1 MAQSALATRASEL
14 RIVVFGKSQQEQTLL
29 SSFIKGQAQVSH
41 SIKKKSVVRSEWEKI
56 PLSVVKT
63 ANVYSMPTER
73 LKHEIK
79 KCVAQCP
86 PGPNVLLLL
95 VKPSDFT
102 EDNSHTIRSV
112 LSHFGPKAYRHT
124 MIITTEHYRGGNPAV
139 DAIIQ
144 GCGQK
149 QQQVDFGKEELSQN
163 HLPLMEKIE
172 KIVSDNRGE
181 QLNYQEGDD
190 APKLPSQPP
199 LNLILF
205 GGFPAGKSA
214 IAAAL
219 TGTTGPL
226 KSGVKYEA
234 EVGGDRLSVVELPAL
249 CGKSSEEVMSEML
262 RCVSLFPEGVHAFAL
277 VLPLE
282 PLSEENKEELQTIQQ
297 RANDY
302 TMIIFT
308 TDSSPSDPRV
318 RQYMQAKKEIQEL
331 CQNFRGR
338 HLVLN
343 PADGQQI
350 LELLDNVKSM
360 KVGRATGFRQDM
372 MAGPCGGRGKEAEA
386 QDPMADTLRM
396 VLIGKTGS
404 GKSATANTILGYEEF
419 ESRCGMRSVTAK
431 CQKALVTMEGRPIA
445 VVDTPGLFD
454 PSQSSERVQHE
465 LVKCINYLAPGPHVF
480 LLVLRLDRFTQEEQ
494 DTVDIL
500 KMFFGENAKDFT
512 IVVFTRG
519 DELEEGQTIQQLIAE
534 DRDGRVRNL
543 VMECG
548 GRCHVI
554 NNKDKEN
561 RDQVRQL
568 LRLTESLV
576 AENGGSWYES
586 RMFREAEE
594 AIQKTMTMILKDSEE
609 DMARK
614 ENDLERQHKELMKVT
629 MQRLER
635 ERRRSFEAIEGVISR
650 ELEKCMTDQA
660 RRDRDKDGP
669 RSDTPIDPELI
680 QQKQQQKQQQR
691 SEKEA
696 KVLKE
701 LQENFEKE
709 MREMRKMNNEQVRK
723 QAEEMNEFRQRYSS
737 DFLGL
742 LVKHGREVED
752 LKEKQLR
759 SRDIL
764 IRQLCMKKSYKKN
777 YQQLKRKQDQELSEM
792 TVSEFNQNSGNQGNF
807 ESMRKRH
814 EEEIET
820 WVEEH
825 VKKTTQKDCSIL

>member
-1 MAQSALATRASEL
+1 MAQSPLATRASEL

-29 SSFIKGQAQVSH
+29 SSFIKGQSEVSH

-56 PLSVVKT
+56 PVSVVKT
-63 ANVYSMPTER
+63 SNVYSMPMEK

-86 PGPNVLLLL
+86 PGPNVVLLL

-102 EDNSHTIRSV
+102 EENSHTIRCV
-112 LSHFGPKAYRHT
+112 LSHFGQKVFRHS
-124 MIITTEHYRGGNPAV
+124 MIIVTEIYIGGNPAL
-139 DAIIQ
+139 DGIIQ
-144 GCGQK
+144 EFGQN
-149 QQQVDFGKEELSQN
+149 QHNVDFGNEDFSQN
-163 HLPLMEKIE
+163 HLLPLMEKIE

-181 QLNYQEGDD
+181 PLNYQEGDD
-190 APKLPSQPP
+190 ALKLPSEPT

-205 GGFPAGKSA
+205 GGFQTGKSA

-219 TGTTGPL
+219 LGDTGPL
-226 KSGVKYEA
+226 KSGVKHDA
-234 EVGGDRLSVVELPAL
+234 EVGGYKLALVELPAL
-249 CGKSSEEVMSEML
+249 YGKSSKEAKSEIL
-262 RCVSLFPEGVHAFAL
+262 QCASLFPEGVHAFVL
-277 VLPLE
+277 VLPLG
-282 PLSEENKEELQTIQQ
+282 PLTKENLKELKTIQKQ
-297 RANDY
+297 ANDY
-302 TMIIFT
+302 TMILFA

-318 RQYMQAKKEIQEL
+318 RQYMQAKEEIQEL

-343 PADGQQI
+343 PADSQQI
-350 LELLDNVKSM
+350 LEFLDTIKSM
-360 KVGRATGFRQDM
+360 KVGRATGFQHEM
-372 MAGPCGGRGKEAEA
+372 MARSCGGLVDEAKAEE
-386 QDPMADTLRM
+386 TLRL
-396 VLIGKTGS
+396 VLIGKTGC
-404 GKSATANTILGYEEF
+404 GKSATANTILGFEEF
-419 ESRCGMRSVTAK
+419 ESKCGMRSVTTK
-431 CQKALVTMEGRPIA
+431 CQKAQVTVEGCPIV

-454 PSQSSERVQHE
+454 PSQPSERVQLE
-465 LVKCINYLAPGPHVF
+465 LVKCVNYLAPGPHVF
-480 LLVLRLDRFTQEEQ
+480 LLVLRLDRFTKEEQ

-500 KMFFGENAKDFT
+500 KMFFGEKAKDYT

-519 DELEEGQTIQQLIAE
+519 DELEEGQTIEQLIAE
-534 DRDGRVRNL
+534 DREGRVSNL

-554 NNKDKEN
+554 NNKDKKN

-568 LRLTESLV
+568 LTLIESMV
-576 AENGGSWYES
+576 AENGGSYYES
-586 RMFREAEE
+586 RLFREAEE

-635 ERRRSFEAIEGVISR
+635 ERKRSFEAIEGVISQ
-650 ELEKCMTDQA
+650 ELEKCMTDQ
-660 RRDRDKDGP
+660 DRGDHDKDGS
-669 RSDTPIDPELI
+669 RSDTSIKRELI
-680 QQKQQQKQQQR
+680 QQKQQEKQQQR
-691 SEKEA
+691 NEKEA

-701 LQENFEKE
+701 LQENFQKE
-709 MREMRKMNNEQVRK
+709 MREMRKINNEQVRK

-737 DFLGL
+737 DFLSL

-777 YQQLKRKQDQELSEM
+777 YQQLKRKQDEELSQM
-792 TVSEFNQNSGNQGNF
+792 TISQFNENSGNQGNF

-814 EEEIET
+814 EEEIES